1 MRFTIK
7 IVTTNKN
14 MKTKKPS
21 IKQIIAFAAL
31 GSAAFAYAAD
41 DPIYTGTFE
50 VSDKGDVVGS
60 LSKANIDPKADI
72 DRTTVTEIKTS
83 GTESNV
89 ITEGG
94 IASESIDLT
103 IKATSTEKNATA
115 FQAGDVKL
123 DNVISIE
130 KDQYKNPE
138 AIALS
143 DGGSFKGTFEA
154 NAEKGTA
161 TALSVNAISADENE
175 IDIYDA
181 NGQFIEEIESK
192 SGSVDINAVA
202 NGKEAVGIEVA
213 TEIDA
218 GNVNLNATANA
229 FGGEAEAIDVGAIR
243 SDENVEIKS
252 SAVSKATFTENKDKT
267 TKALFGDAE
276 GVDVDTISAKKVSID
291 TSAYAEGGNAI
302 ALESANN
309 ISASELTIN
318 AVAETAVIKEITGVS
333 TKTIDGKD
341 VEVFDEKYT
350 VGNATAIDANKIETG
365 FETEVSV
372 ADFADKKLP
381 TDILKD
387 VSRTI
392 NASATAGSYV
402 DDVDG
407 KTKGGNATAYKGVEL
422 RVGNEVEI
430 VNTVEDADK
439 DDAEAK
445 MAKAKEMPI
454 IDLNTITPSKT
465 ELNGSFVAKALGG
478 DAVAIDLAGE
488 LEIGSEVEI
497 TSQYKYV
504 MEDVLDEEGNKV
516 LDADGNVV
524 QQIKLDKNGKPEIE
538 VNAEGNPVILDDTN
552 GPIVDKE
559 FRGDFNA
566 DVYAEGINATGI
578 KASEIEANVNG
589 NITAIARTGNA
600 TAIEAGTEN
609 AVINGKVTAE
619 VYNTETITLDKDGKK
634 VPMNDK
640 TLGTATAIKSTDG
653 NVKLGDGAIVSARQY
668 VFEKLI
674 DADGKELGVELK
686 NDGYGLAITNVHD
699 QANPNKGLTVE
710 VAGTATAKGN
720 VEANSP
726 LNINGK
732 GTLIVEGG
740 TITGDVITIGK
751 DADLSLAAGYDG
763 KLAKVDGKVEF
774 EAIQLAQAADAAAGN
789 KSTSSANAMAS
800 SKRAQFIAGSATALV
815 NDKYEI
821 DVSKNA
827 AFKTYDKA
835 GTAKDSLKEADL
847 KNIDGNMV
855 NFDYTL
861 YANEK
866 ADADGNVT
874 AAQIGGVKV
883 NKLSY
888 FQSKAVSD
896 DQRSL
901 AKALDS
907 ITTIEAAEKETAEE
921 TSAREAA
928 IQSRRD
934 FKANVDTRNL
944 NDFMPQANTQLA
956 QINSEMLMNVN
967 LAKAYRMT
975 SVADS
980 KRNKSLRPSTT
991 NNAAELISINMLGSQ
1006 DGQGM
1011 AEGFDFW
1018 SAGALAA
1025 IERDFSEN
1033 LLAGI
1038 SLGGIYNKIEGDNI
1052 CDSNSTSFLADVY
1065 AVYTMKDMPLDIF
1078 ANFGY
1083 AHSWNEASRSTPDG
1097 TASIDYDSN
1106 AFNTLGGVAYTF
1118 KKVGV
1123 DGLTIKPMAMYN
1135 IVYLNDD
1142 SANEEGAGFYN
1153 ANVSSNDYINVR
1165 TLIGL
1170 EVKYDIDASFAVM
1183 ARAFWVHEFC
1193 DTSYDANYKINA
1205 GNSFM
1210 NSAKYRGIDASED
1223 AALLGLGL
1231 NYNFSDRVS
1240 AFLDYSATLRDD
1252 FTAHGLDLGVKF
1264 KF

>member
-31 GSAAFAYAAD
+31 GSAAFAYAD

-60 LSKANIDPKADI
+60 LSKANIAVDANI
-72 DRTTVTEIKTS
+72 DRTTVTDIKTS
-83 GTESNV
+83 ETEANV

-103 IKATSTEKNATA
+103 IKATSTERNATA

-161 TALSVNAISADENE
+161 TALSVNAISAYENE
-175 IDIYDA
+175 IQIKDA
-181 NGQFIEEIESK
+181 NKKVIGEIKSK
-192 SGSVDINAVA
+192 PGSVDINAVA
-202 NGKEAVGIEVA
+202 NGKEAVGIDVK
-213 TEIDA
+213 TKINA
-218 GNVNLNATANA
+218 GNINLKATANA
-229 FGGEAEAIDVGAIR
+229 FGGKAEAIDVDAIY
-243 SDENVEIKS
+243 SEENVEIKS
-252 SAVSKATFTENKDKT
+252 SAVSKATFTENEDKT

-276 GVDVDTISAKKVSID
+276 GVDVDVIDAKKVSID
-291 TSAYAEGGNAI
+291 TSAYAEGDDAT
-302 ALESANN
+302 ALESANK

-318 AVAETAVIKEITGVS
+318 AVAETAVIKEITEV
-333 TKTIDGKD
+333 KKETIDGKD
-341 VEVFDEKYT
+341 VEVFVEKYT
-350 VGNATAIDANKIETG
+350 VGNATAIEANGIIETG

-381 TDILKD
+381 ADILKD

-402 DDVDG
+402 DVDG

-430 VNTVEDADK
+430 DNTAKYAEK
-439 DDAEAK
+439 DNAEAK

-504 MEDVLDEEGNKV
+504 MEDVRDE
-516 LDADGNVV
+516 DGNVV

-538 VNAEGNPVILDDTN
+538 VDAEGNPVILDDTN

-600 TAIEAGTEN
+600 TAIKAGTVG
-609 AVINGKVTAE
+609 AVINGKVSAE

-640 TLGTATAIKSTDG
+640 TLGTATAIESTDG
-653 NVKLGDGAIVSARQY
+653 NVNLGDGAIVSARKY

-674 DADGKELGVELK
+674 DADGKVLGVELK
-686 NDGYGLAITNVHD
+686 NDGYGIAITNDPAV
-699 QANPNKGLTVE
+699 NGLNVE
-710 VAGTATAKGN
+710 VAGTSTVKGD
-720 VEANSP
+720 VKANSP

-732 GTLIVEGG
+732 GKLIVEGG
-740 TITGDVITIGK
+740 TISASDGVIIGK

-763 KLAKVDGKVEF
+763 KLAKVDGEVKF
-774 EAIQLAQAADAAAGN
+774 EAIKLAQDADKAAGN

-815 NDKYEI
+815 NDKYDI
-821 DVSKNA
+821 DVSDNA

-835 GTAKDSLKEADL
+835 GTATDSLKEADL

-866 ADADGNVT
+866 ADADGNVK

-901 AKALDS
+901 AVALDG
-907 ITTIEAAEKETAEE
+907 IETIEAAEKETAEE

-928 IQSRRD
+928 IQARRD

>member
-50 VSDKGDVVGS
+50 VSDKDNVVGS
-60 LSKANIDPKADI
+60 LSKANIDPKDDI

-83 GTESNV
+83 ETESNV

-103 IKATSTEKNATA
+103 IKATSTESNATA

-123 DNVISIE
+123 NDVISIE

-154 NAEKGTA
+154 NAEKGIA

-175 IDIYDA
+175 IQIKDADI
-181 NGQFIEEIESK
+181 IEEIKSK
-192 SGSVDINAVA
+192 PGSVDINAVA
-202 NGKEAVGIEVA
+202 NGKEAVGIDVK

-218 GNVNLNATANA
+218 GNINLKATANA
-229 FGGEAEAIDVGAIR
+229 FGGEAEAIDVDAIY
-243 SDENVEIKS
+243 SEENVEIKS
-252 SAVSKATFTENKDKT
+252 SAVSKATFTENEDKT
-267 TKALFGDAE
+267 TKASFGNAE
-276 GVDVDTISAKKVSID
+276 GVEVDTISAKKDTISAKKVSID
-291 TSAYAEGGNAI
+291 TSAYAEGGDAT

-318 AVAETAVIKEITGVS
+318 AVAETTVIKE
-333 TKTIDGKD
+333 TINGKE
-341 VEVFDEKYT
+341 VESFVEKYT
-350 VGNATAIDANKIETG
+350 VGNATAIEANKIETG

-402 DDVDG
+402 DVDG

-430 VNTVEDADK
+430 DNTAKSKYADK

-497 TSQYKYV
+497 TKQYKYV
-504 MEDVLDEEGNKV
+504 MEDVVDGKGNKV
-516 LDADGNVV
+516 VDEEGNVV

-538 VNAEGNPVILDDTN
+538 VNANGDPVILDDTN
-552 GPIVDKE
+552 GPIADKE

-640 TLGTATAIKSTDG
+640 TTGTATAIESTDG

-674 DADGKELGVELK
+674 DADGKVLGVELK
-686 NDGYGLAITNVHD
+686 NDGYGIAITNVHN
-699 QANPNKGLTVE
+699 QANTGLTVE

-763 KLAKVDGKVEF
+763 KLAQVEGKVEF
-774 EAIQLAQAADAAAGN
+774 EAIKLAQDADKAAGN

-821 DVSKNA
+821 DVSKND

-835 GTAKDSLKEADL
+835 GTATDSLKETDL

-921 TSAREAA
+921 TSARKAA
-928 IQSRRD
+928 IQARRD

>member
-31 GSAAFAYAAD
+31 GSAAFAYAD

-50 VSDKGDVVGS
+50 VSDKGNVVGS
-60 LSKANIDPKADI
+60 LKANIAVGADI
-72 DRTTVTEIKTS
+72 DRTTVTDIKTS
-83 GTESNV
+83 EADSKV

-94 IASESIDLT
+94 ITSESIDLT
-103 IKATSTEKNATA
+103 IKATSTEGDATA
-115 FQAGDVKL
+115 FQAG
-123 DNVISIE
+123 NVDLNNEISIE
-130 KDQYKNPE
+130 KDKYKNPE

-154 NAEKGTA
+154 NAEKGIA
-161 TALSVNAISADENE
+161 TALSVNSISADENE
-175 IDIYDA
+175 IQIVDA
-181 NGQFIEEIESK
+181 DDQFIGEIESK
-192 SGSVDINAVA
+192 PGSVDINAVA
-202 NGKEAVGIEVA
+202 NGKEAVGIKVVEG
-213 TEIDA
+213 IDA
-218 GNVNLNATANA
+218 GNINLNATANA
-229 FGGEAEAIDVGAIR
+229 FGGNAIAIDAGFIR
-243 SDENVEIKS
+243 SEENVEIKS

-267 TKALFGDAE
+267 TVASVGDAT
-276 GVDVDTISAKKVSID
+276 GVDVDGISAEKIATID

-302 ALESANN
+302 ALKSAN
-309 ISASELTIN
+309 ISANELTIN
-318 AVAETAVIKEITGVS
+318 AVAETAVVKEITEV
-333 TKTIDGKD
+333 KKEIIDGKE
-341 VEVFDEKYT
+341 VEKFVEDYKF
-350 VGNATAIDANKIETG
+350 GHATAIETNVIETG
-365 FETEVSV
+365 FETDVFV

-402 DDVDG
+402 DVDG
-407 KTKGGNATAYKGVEL
+407 KTKGGDATAYKGVEL

-430 VNTVEDADK
+430 DNTAKYAKE

-497 TSQYKYV
+497 TKQYKYV
-504 MEDVLDEEGNKV
+504 MEDVLDEEKKPV
-516 LDADGNVV
+516 RDAEGNVV

-589 NITAIARTGNA
+589 NITAIAREGNA
-600 TAIEAGTEN
+600 IAIEAGTVD

-619 VYNTETITLDKDGKK
+619 VYNTETITLDKDGKE
-634 VPMNDK
+634 VSRVK
-640 TLGTATAIKSTDG
+640 TPGTATAIYSTDG
-653 NVKLGDGAIVSARQY
+653 NVNLGDGAIVSARKY

-686 NDGYGLAITNVHD
+686 NDGYGLAITNVHN
-699 QANPNKGLTVE
+699 QANTGLTVE
-710 VAGTATAKGN
+710 VAGTATAKGD
-720 VEANSP
+720 VKANSP

-740 TITGDVITIGK
+740 TITGDVIKIGK

-821 DVSKNA
+821 DVTNNA
-827 AFKTYDKA
+827 AFKTYKA
-835 GTAKDSLKEADL
+835 DGTAEDSLKEADL

-861 YANEK
+861 AANEK

-1142 SANEEGAGFYN
+1142 SATEEGAGFYN

>member
-14 MKTKKPS
+14 MKTKKTS

-31 GSAAFAYAAD
+31 GSAAFAYAD

-60 LSKANIDPKADI
+60 LSKANIAVDANI
-72 DRTTVTEIKTS
+72 DRTTVTDIKTS
-83 GTESNV
+83 ETEANV

-103 IKATSTEKNATA
+103 IKATSTEGNATA
-115 FQAGDVKL
+115 FQAGNVKL
-123 DNVISIE
+123 DNAISIE

-202 NGKEAVGIEVA
+202 NGKEAVGIEVV
-213 TEIDA
+213 TEITA
-218 GNVNLNATANA
+218 GNINLNATANA
-229 FGGEAEAIDVGAIR
+229 FGGEAEAIDVDAIR
-243 SDENVEIKS
+243 SEENVEIKS
-252 SAVSKATFTENKDKT
+252 SAVSKATFTENEDKT
-267 TKALFGDAE
+267 IIASVGDAE

-318 AVAETAVIKEITGVS
+318 AVAETAVIKEITGVR
-333 TKTIDGKD
+333 TETIDGKE
-341 VEVFDEKYT
+341 VEVFVEKYT

-381 TDILKD
+381 ADILKD

-402 DDVDG
+402 DVDG

-422 RVGNEVEI
+422 RIGNEVEI
-430 VNTVEDADK
+430 DNTAKYAEK

-504 MEDVLDEEGNKV
+504 MEDVLDEEGKPV

-524 QQIKLDKNGKPEIE
+524 QQIKLDKNVKPEIE
-538 VNAEGNPVILDDTN
+538 VDAEGNPVILNNAN

-589 NITAIARTGNA
+589 NITAIARTGDA

-640 TLGTATAIKSTDG
+640 TTGTATAIKSTDG

-674 DADGKELGVELK
+674 DADGKVLGVELK
-686 NDGYGLAITNVHD
+686 NDDVNHYGIAITNVHN
-699 QANPNKGLTVE
+699 QANTGLTVE

-751 DADLSLAAGYDG
+751 DADLSLAADYDG
-763 KLAKVDGKVEF
+763 KLAKVDGEVKF
-774 EAIQLAQAADAAAGN
+774 EAIQLAQATDAAAGN

-815 NDKYEI
+815 NDKYDI
-821 DVSKNA
+821 DVSNNA
-827 AFKTYDKA
+827 AFTNYEANGDP
-835 GTAKDSLKEADL
+835 TNSLKEADL

-907 ITTIEAAEKETAEE
+907 ITTIEAGENETNEE
-921 TSAREAA
+921 ISAREAA

>member
-1 MRFTIK
+1 
-7 IVTTNKN
+7 

-31 GSAAFAYAAD
+31 GSAAFAYAD

-50 VSDKGDVVGS
+50 VSDKGNVVGS
-60 LSKANIDPKADI
+60 LKANIAVDADI
-72 DRTTVTEIKTS
+72 DRTTVTDIKTS
-83 GTESNV
+83 EADSKV

-94 IASESIDLT
+94 ITSESIDLT
-103 IKATSTEKNATA
+103 IKATSTEGDTATA
-115 FQAGDVKL
+115 FQAG
-123 DNVISIE
+123 NVDLNKEIPIKE
-130 KDQYKNPE
+130 GQYKNPE
-138 AIALS
+138 AITLS

-161 TALSVNAISADENE
+161 TALSVNSISADENE
-175 IDIYDA
+175 IQIVDA
-181 NGQFIEEIESK
+181 DDQIIGEIKSK
-192 SGSVDINAVA
+192 PGSVDINAVA
-202 NGKEAVGIEVA
+202 NGKEAVGIKVVEG
-213 TEIDA
+213 IDA
-218 GNVNLNATANA
+218 GNINLNATANA
-229 FGGEAEAIDVGAIR
+229 FGGNAIAIDAGFIR
-243 SDENVEIKS
+243 SEENVEIKS

-267 TKALFGDAE
+267 TVASVGNAT
-276 GVDVDTISAKKVSID
+276 GVDVDGISAEKIATID

-302 ALESANN
+302 ALKSAAY
-309 ISASELTIN
+309 IGADELTIN
-318 AVAETAVIKEITGVS
+318 AVAETAVVKEITEVN
-333 TKTIDGKD
+333 KVIIDGKE
-341 VEVFDEKYT
+341 VENFVEGYKFGD
-350 VGNATAIDANKIETG
+350 ATAIEANGIIETG

-381 TDILKD
+381 ADILKD

-402 DDVDG
+402 DVDG

-478 DAVAIDLAGE
+478 NAVAIDLAGE
-488 LEIGSEVEI
+488 LEVGSEVEI

-504 MEDVLDEEGNKV
+504 MEEVLDEEEKPV
-516 LDADGNVV
+516 LDAEGNVV
-524 QQIKLDKNGKPEIE
+524 KQIKLDKNGKPEIE
-538 VNAEGNPVILDDTN
+538 VNAEGDPAIQDDTN
-552 GPIVDKE
+552 GPIADKE

-600 TAIEAGTEN
+600 TAIEAGTDD

-619 VYNTETITLDKDGKK
+619 VYNTEDITLDKDGKEVSK
-634 VPMNDK
+634 VK
-640 TLGTATAIKSTDG
+640 TSGEATAIKSTDG

-674 DADGKELGVELK
+674 DADGKVLGVELK
-686 NDGYGLAITNVHD
+686 NDGYGLAITNVHN
-699 QANPNKGLTVE
+699 QANTGLTVE
-710 VAGTATAKGN
+710 VAGTATAKGD
-720 VEANSP
+720 VKANSP

-740 TITGDVITIGK
+740 TITGDVIKIGK

-763 KLAKVDGKVEF
+763 KLAKVDGEVKF
-774 EAIQLAQAADAAAGN
+774 KAIELAQEADKAAGN

-821 DVSKNA
+821 DVSKND

-835 GTAKDSLKEADL
+835 GTATDSLKEADL

-888 FQSKAVSD
+888 FQSKAVSN

-907 ITTIEAAEKETAEE
+907 ITTIEAGEKETAEE